1 MDEIAT
7 LRSEVAALTT
17 KVAALEA
24 RLPPPAK
31 PVTVADLTVIGQ
43 TYANRPLQPCPGF
56 IMPSD
61 KELSQL
67 CLRVRQHWPLLNN
80 LNGLIDPNGAINS
93 ELANATGDIRAAE
106 YLRQMRLAFIALS
119 YFKRTPSPDMRHYIT
134 HWIEE
139 AQIVLAD
146 MGKRSEELRFAP
158 FVCAAIMHGDI
169 AYTALN
175 LDGQPLSLGL
185 SMHEG
190 NEAKDGWNRVI
201 EHGVPAP
208 TGSAD
213 YESGRGRHDP
223 SPVTIQYGD

>member
-7 LRSEVAALTT
+7 LRSEVEALTT
-17 KVAALEA
+17 KLAALEA

-31 PVTVADLTVIGQ
+31 PVTVADLAIVGQ

-56 IMPSD
+56 IMPTD
-61 KELSQL
+61 KELTVL
-67 CLRVRQHWPLLNN
+67 CLRVRKHWPVLNN

-106 YLRQMRLAFIALS
+106 YLRQMRLAFIGLT
-119 YFKRTPSPDMRHYIT
+119 YFKRTPDPDHRRYIT

-139 AQIVLAD
+139 TQIVLAD
-146 MGKRSEELRFAP
+146 MGKRCEELRFAP

-185 SMHEG
+185 SKDVG
-190 NEAKDGWNRVI
+190 AEAKDAWKRVLDR
-201 EHGVPAP
+201 GPADP
-208 TGSAD
+208 V
-213 YESGRGRHDP
+213 GRVNHAPSRHDQI
-223 SPVTIQYGD
+223 PVRITQGV